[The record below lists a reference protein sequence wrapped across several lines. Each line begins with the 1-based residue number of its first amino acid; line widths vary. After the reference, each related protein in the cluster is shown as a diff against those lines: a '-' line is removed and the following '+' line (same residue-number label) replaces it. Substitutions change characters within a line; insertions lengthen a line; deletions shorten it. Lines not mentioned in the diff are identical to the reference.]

1 MSGFEVYNSA
11 GKLLVDSQNRSTL
24 FYDQRALGAVTD
36 KGYYR
41 VDSPFGNGSTLGIT
55 QPQFWNDGNLRWL
68 QLDTNKYGLPGAD
81 LLEDNAGSMIRTSR
95 NVGMQSGY
103 LDVFDSAGNLIWSA
117 ASASKMP
124 RVVGFFDVPANYDLQ
139 NNTFAINL
147 SFNPWIL
154 VNNCPGNLS
163 DDGTVVGYSGSY
175 SNGQAHSCRGGTSQ
189 KISATGARHF
199 RGEGYEFPS
208 LSLSEFDTGGT
219 RGY

>member
-1 MSGFEVYNSA
+1 MSGFEVYNSD

-36 KGYYR
+36 KGFYR
-41 VDSPFGNGSTLGIT
+41 VDSPFGDGSTLGIT
-55 QPQFWNDGNLRWL
+55 QPAFWNDGRLRWL
-68 QLDTNKYGLPGAD
+68 QLGANRYGMPGAD
-81 LLEDNAGSMIRTSR
+81 LLEDSAGSMIRTAR
-95 NVGMQSGY
+95 NIGMQSGY

-139 NNTFAINL
+139 NNTLSVSL

-163 DDGTVVGYSGSY
+163 DDGTVVGYSGIVLRWTGSQLQGRY
-175 SNGQAHSCRGGTSQ
+175 ISKNQRSWSQTMQGRGLRIPIAQFVG
-189 KISATGARHF
+189 I
-199 RGEGYEFPS
+199 
-208 LSLSEFDTGGT
+208 
-219 RGY
+219 